1 MIELELMLEFRA
13 DALFEDLLGAAF
25 AFFGGGECFFAA
37 TVRFF
42 AGAEAFFEGFDA
54 LRAGFFEALGV
65 FFFLGLAIKYSCR
78 LSGGKRRLN

>member
-1 MIELELMLEFRA
+1 MAALRTG
-13 DALFEDLLGAAF
+13 ALFEDLLGAAF
-25 AFFGGGECFFAA
+25 TFFGECFFAT

-42 AGAEAFFEGFDA
+42 AGAEVFFAGFDA